1 MKSSIQLFTHIISNS
16 IVKIMLVISLI
27 LLLFSVLIGL
37 NLEQFTFFESL
48 LIVLTS
54 RTYYVYTYLLF
65 FLIIAYSI
73 FNYYKNN
80 YFQISRIN
88 SKKDF
93 IKNIIND
100 TYIIN
105 NIFFLIFII
114 STIALLLIF
123 RGNDIYITKMKYFM
137 FDYNISNIEYVVFH
151 IFKMYCLMQLSS
163 ILSILLF
170 NTFDYKLV
178 IFLNVILYCIY
189 LMFPYKVYIIKSFV
203 QLPIILIKYID
214 MNSYSTFGLEVIT
227 FLIYVLL
234 FSIINYIIYKIFI
247 FQKKGVCE

>member
-1 MKSSIQLFTHIISNS
+1 MKSSIHLFAHIISNS
-16 IVKIMLVISLI
+16 IVKLMLFISLI
-27 LLLFSVLIGL
+27 LLFFTVLIGL
-37 NLEQFTFFESL
+37 NLDQFTFFESL
-48 LIVLTS
+48 LTVLTN

-80 YFQISRIN
+80 LFQISRIN

-114 STIALLLIF
+114 STIVLLLIF
-123 RGNDIYITKMKYFM
+123 RGNDIYIIKMKYFLY
-137 FDYNISNIEYVVFH
+137 DYNISNIEYIVFH
-151 IFKMYCLMQLSS
+151 IFKMYCIMQLSS
-163 ILSILLF
+163 ILSVLLF
-170 NTFDYKLV
+170 NIFDYKLV
-178 IFLNVILYCIY
+178 IFLNVILYCVY
-189 LMFPYKVYIIKSFV
+189 LMFPYKIYIIKHIF

-214 MNSYSTFGLEVIT
+214 MNSYSSFNLEVIM
-227 FLIYVLL
+227 FLIYILL
-234 FSIINYIIYKIFI
+234 FAIANFIIYKMFI